1 VTSFPDTFQ
10 SLFRTIAL
18 RHTKDALVDELK
30 LPFQKRVIVTVPFT
44 PIEEQHY
51 GQMFQR
57 MCDEC
62 GFSKEGGP
70 LSGDINFHSTALIE
84 KMRSWLVR
92 LRQTCLHPEV
102 GGMNRR
108 ALGQGDG
115 PLRTVAEGNSSLSF
129 RGLYS
134 FHQSSKL

>member
-1 VTSFPDTFQ
+1 MTSFPNTFQ
-10 SLFRTIAL
+10 SLFGTIAL
-18 RHTKDALVDELK
+18 RHTKDVLVDELK
-30 LPFQKRVIVTVPFT
+30 IPFQKRVIVTVPFT

-51 GQMFQR
+51 GQLFQR

-62 GFSKEGGP
+62 GFTREGAP
-70 LSGDINFHSTALIE
+70 LADDINLQSFALVE

-102 GGMNRR
+102 GGLNRR

-115 PLRTVAEGNSSLSF
+115 PLRTVAEGISLHGALESF
-129 RGLYS
+129 
-134 FHQSSKL
+134 